1 MSRNQLP
8 DSSSSPPISHLPFH
22 NFDDDLINDLPSCIY
37 AGQHQGGSAAGGG
50 GGGGSGGG
58 SGNSGLRLSSNN
70 LRHIQQH
77 YLQHSGGKTESK
89 SAKVH
94 LLKPNFHLAENLLDS
109 STSSMGV
116 HNSGGGAPLMCNSPS
131 ASSSG
136 GGGGGN
142 GGSGTPG
149 GVGGSGPNPGY
160 GSVGAASASSYK
172 MQRQAANVRE
182 RKRIQRSAPTGYTKC
197 SINSAFDELRV
208 HVPTFPYEK
217 RLSKIDTLRLAIAYI
232 SLLREVLQT
241 DYDPLTYV
249 EKCLRGEIKADRAN
263 WNTSDLTARLSW
275 INWENLG
282 VHPGRRTL
290 LTSLA
295 LSSEPMCGAHCGM
308 P

>member
-37 AGQHQGGSAAGGG
+37 AGQHQGGSTP
-50 GGGGSGGG
+50 GGGSGGG
-58 SGNSGLRLSSNN
+58 NSNTGLRLSSSN
-70 LRHIQQH
+70 LRHMQQH
-77 YLQHSGGKTESK
+77 YLQHSGGGTSHN
-89 SAKVH
+89 H
-94 LLKPNFHLAENLLDS
+94 LIERNVKKIFNLPENLLDS
-109 STSSMGV
+109 STNSMGV
-116 HNSGGGAPLMCNSPS
+116 HNSGGGGAPLICNSPS

-136 GGGGGN
+136 GGGGN
-142 GGSGTPG
+142 GGAGTPG
-149 GVGGSGPNPGY
+149 GVGSNPGY
-160 GSVGAASASSYK
+160 GSVGGASAATSYK

>member
-37 AGQHQGGSAAGGG
+37 AGQHQGGSTP
-50 GGGGSGGG
+50 GGGSGGG
-58 SGNSGLRLSSNN
+58 NSNTGLRLSSSN
-70 LRHIQQH
+70 LRHMQQH
-77 YLQHSGGKTESK
+77 YMQHSG
-89 SAKVH
+89 
-94 LLKPNFHLAENLLDS
+94 ENLLDS
-109 STSSMGV
+109 STNSMGV
-116 HNSGGGAPLMCNSPS
+116 HNSGGGGAPLLCNSPS

-136 GGGGGN
+136 GGGGN
-142 GGSGTPG
+142 GGAGTPG
-149 GVGGSGPNPGY
+149 GVGSNPGY
-160 GSVGAASASSYK
+160 GSVGGASAATSYK

-182 RKRIQRSAPTGYTKC
+182 RKRIQRSAPTG

>member
-1 MSRNQLP
+1 M
-8 DSSSSPPISHLPFH
+8 
-22 NFDDDLINDLPSCIY
+22 
-37 AGQHQGGSAAGGG
+37 
-50 GGGGSGGG
+50 
-58 SGNSGLRLSSNN
+58 
-70 LRHIQQH
+70 
-77 YLQHSGGKTESK
+77 
-89 SAKVH
+89 
-94 LLKPNFHLAENLLDS
+94 
-109 STSSMGV
+109 
-116 HNSGGGAPLMCNSPS
+116 MCNSPS

-136 GGGGGN
+136 GGGGGAPN
-142 GGSGTPG
+142 AGPGHNSG
-149 GVGGSGPNPGY
+149 NY
-160 GSVGAASASSYK
+160 GSAAASSYK
-172 MQRQAANVRE
+172 IQRQQANVRE
-182 RKRIQRSAPTGYTKC
+182 RKRIQRSAPTGYTKWSFPFHTLLSTSPPQQKTNDHSPLSLSLSPSLALC
-197 SINSAFDELRV
+197 SSINSAFDELRV

>member
-8 DSSSSPPISHLPFH
+8 DSSSSPPISHIPYH
-22 NFDDDLINDLPSCIY
+22 SFDDDLINELPSCIY
-37 AGQHQGGSAAGGG
+37 AGQHQSAVGGG
-50 GGGGSGGG
+50 GGGGSSAGGIS
-58 SGNSGLRLSSNN
+58 SGGSGLRLSSNN

-77 YLQHSGGKTESK
+77 YMQH
-89 SAKVH
+89 
-94 LLKPNFHLAENLLDS
+94 NNENLLDS
-109 STSSMGV
+109 STNNNTIVGLNS
-116 HNSGGGAPLMCNSPS
+116 NSGTPMMCNSPS

-136 GGGGGN
+136 GGGGGAA
-142 GGSGTPG
+142 GGGGPGPSSGH
-149 GVGGSGPNPGY
+149 GPNN
-160 GSVGAASASSYK
+160 GSYGAAAASSYK
-172 MQRQAANVRE
+172 IQRQQANVRE
-182 RKRIQRSAPTGYTKC
+182 RKRIQS

>member
-8 DSSSSPPISHLPFH
+8 DSSSSPPISHMPFH

-37 AGQHQGGSAAGGG
+37 AGQHQGGNNGGG
-50 GGGGSGGG
+50 GAGGSGG
-58 SGNSGLRLSSNN
+58 SSGLRLNSNN

-77 YLQHSGGKTESK
+77 YMQHGG
-89 SAKVH
+89 
-94 LLKPNFHLAENLLDS
+94 ENLLDS
-109 STSSMGV
+109 STNPMGV
-116 HNSGGGAPLMCNSPS
+116 HQSNSATPLMCNSPS

-136 GGGGGN
+136 GN
-142 GGSGTPG
+142 GGPGGATGGG
-149 GVGGSGPNPGY
+149 GVGGGGGSNPNY
-160 GSVGAASASSYK
+160 GSVGASAASSYK

-182 RKRIQRSAPTGYTKC
+182 RKRIQS

>member
-37 AGQHQGGSAAGGG
+37 AGQHQNSGVTAGN
-50 GGGGSGGG
+50 
-58 SGNSGLRLSSNN
+58 GNGNNGLRLNSNN

-77 YLQHSGGKTESK
+77 YLQHGG
-89 SAKVH
+89 
-94 LLKPNFHLAENLLDS
+94 ENLLDS
-109 STSSMGV
+109 STNSLAM
-116 HNSGGGAPLMCNSPS
+116 HNSNNATPMMCNSPS

-136 GGGGGN
+136 GGNPGGAGGGGA
-142 GGSGTPG
+142 GGVVSGGVSGT
-149 GVGGSGPNPGY
+149 
-160 GSVGAASASSYK
+160 AATASSYK
-172 MQRQAANVRE
+172 IQRQQASVRE
-182 RKRIQRSAPTGYTKC
+182 RKRIQS

>member
-37 AGQHQGGSAAGGG
+37 AGQHQNSGVTAGN
-50 GGGGSGGG
+50 
-58 SGNSGLRLSSNN
+58 GNGNNGLRLNSNN

-77 YLQHSGGKTESK
+77 YLQHGG
-89 SAKVH
+89 
-94 LLKPNFHLAENLLDS
+94 ENLLDS
-109 STSSMGV
+109 STNSLAM
-116 HNSGGGAPLMCNSPS
+116 HNSNNATPMMCNSPS

-136 GGGGGN
+136 GGNPGGAGGGGA
-142 GGSGTPG
+142 GGVVSGGVSGTAAST
-149 GVGGSGPNPGY
+149 SGAAANAGY
-160 GSVGAASASSYK
+160 GTAASSYK
-172 MQRQAANVRE
+172 IQRQQASVRE
-182 RKRIQRSAPTGYTKC
+182 RKRIQS